1 VSGEAAAEDTSD
13 AEYQGGYAMSSV
25 LRTTVL
31 LAALTA
37 LFLVIGGALG
47 GNQGLVIAFVFALL
61 MNFASYWFSDKI
73 VLSMY
78 GAQEVSPHEA
88 PDLHRLVQ
96 RLAQRAGIP
105 MPRVYIIPSDAP
117 NAFATGRNP
126 QHGVVAVTEGI
137 MRLLDEDELAGVL
150 AHELGHVRNRDT
162 LIMTV
167 AATLAGA
174 ITMLAHMAQWGVIFG
189 FGRRDDEDSGSGGV
203 LGLLFMAI
211 LAPIAATLIQL
222 AISRSREY
230 FADSTGA
237 GIAGSPSGLARA
249 LEKLHYASQ
258 RLPMAANPATA
269 HLFIVNPLSGES
281 LLALFSTH
289 PPIEERIRRL
299 RSLSPVR
306 G

>member
-1 VSGEAAAEDTSD
+1 MTN
-13 AEYQGGYAMSSV
+13 V

-37 LFLVIGGALG
+37 LFLVIGGAIG
-47 GNQGLVIAFVFALL
+47 GNQGLFVAFVFALL

-78 GAQEVSPHEA
+78 GAREVSLNEA
-88 PDLHRLVQ
+88 PDLYRLVQ

-126 QHGVVAVTEGI
+126 QHGAVAVTEGI
-137 MRLLDEDELAGVL
+137 LRMLDTDELAGVL
-150 AHELGHVRNRDT
+150 AHELGHIRNRDT

-174 ITMLAHMAQWGVIFG
+174 ITMLAHMAQWGAIFG
-189 FGRRDDEDSGSGGV
+189 FGRRDEEDSGGGGI

-237 GIAGSPSGLARA
+237 AVAGSPSGLARA

-258 RLPMAANPATA
+258 RLPLDANPATA
-269 HLFIVNPLSGES
+269 HLFIVNPLTGGS
-281 LLALFSTH
+281 LVNLFSTH

-299 RSLSPVR
+299 RR
-306 G
+306 I

>member
-1 VSGEAAAEDTSD
+1 MTN
-13 AEYQGGYAMSSV
+13 V

-37 LFLVIGGALG
+37 LFLVIGGAIG
-47 GNQGLVIAFVFALL
+47 GNQGLFIAFVFALL

-78 GAQEVSPHEA
+78 GAREVSLNEA
-88 PDLHRLVQ
+88 PDLYRLVQ

-105 MPRVYIIPSDAP
+105 MPRVYIIPSEAP

-126 QHGVVAVTEGI
+126 QHGALAVTEGI
-137 MRLLDEDELAGVL
+137 LRMLDTDELAGVL
-150 AHELGHVRNRDT
+150 AHEIGHIRNRDT
-162 LIMTV
+162 LIMTI

-174 ITMLAHMAQWGVIFG
+174 ITMLAHMAQWGAIFG
-189 FGRRDDEDSGSGGV
+189 FGRRDEEDSGGGGM
-203 LGLLFMAI
+203 LSLLFMAI

-237 GIAGSPSGLARA
+237 AIAGAPSGLARA

-258 RLPMAANPATA
+258 RLPMDANPATA
-269 HLFIVNPLSGES
+269 HLFIVNPLTGGS
-281 LLALFSTH
+281 LMNLFSTH

-299 RSLSPVR
+299 RHM
-306 G
+306 

>member
-1 VSGEAAAEDTSD
+1 MTN
-13 AEYQGGYAMSSV
+13 V

-37 LFLVIGGALG
+37 LLLVIGGAIG

-61 MNFASYWFSDKI
+61 MNFTSYWFSDKI

-78 GAQEVSPHEA
+78 GAREVGLNEA
-88 PDLHRLVQ
+88 PDLYRLVQ

-126 QHGVVAVTEGI
+126 QHGALAVTEGI
-137 MRLLDEDELAGVL
+137 LRMLDTDELAGVL
-150 AHELGHVRNRDT
+150 AHELGHIRNRDT

-174 ITMLAHMAQWGVIFG
+174 ITMLAHMAQWGAIFG
-189 FGRRDDEDSGSGGV
+189 FGRRDEEDSGGGGM

-222 AISRSREY
+222 AISRSREF

-237 GIAGSPSGLARA
+237 AIAGAPSGLARA

-258 RLPMAANPATA
+258 RLPMDANPATA
-269 HLFIVNPLSGES
+269 HLFIVNPLSGGS
-281 LLALFSTH
+281 LVNLFSTH

-299 RSLSPVR
+299 RR
-306 G
+306 M

>member
-1 VSGEAAAEDTSD
+1 MTN
-13 AEYQGGYAMSSV
+13 V

-37 LFLVIGGALG
+37 LFLVIGGAIG
-47 GNQGLVIAFVFALL
+47 GNQGLFVAFVFALL

-73 VLSMY
+73 VLSIY
-78 GAQEVSPHEA
+78 GAREVSLNEA
-88 PDLHRLVQ
+88 PDLYRLVQ

-126 QHGVVAVTEGI
+126 QHGAVAVTEGI
-137 MRLLDEDELAGVL
+137 LRTLDTDELAGVL
-150 AHELGHVRNRDT
+150 AHELGHIRNRDT

-174 ITMLAHMAQWGVIFG
+174 ITMLAHMAQWGAIFG
-189 FGRRDDEDSGSGGV
+189 FGRRDEDDSGGGGM
-203 LGLLFMAI
+203 LSLLFMAI

-237 GIAGSPSGLARA
+237 AVAGSPSGLARA

-258 RLPMAANPATA
+258 RLPMDANPATA
-269 HLFIVNPLSGES
+269 HLFIVNPLTGGS
-281 LLALFSTH
+281 LMNLFSTH

-299 RSLSPVR
+299 RR
-306 G
+306 M

>member
-1 VSGEAAAEDTSD
+1 MTN
-13 AEYQGGYAMSSV
+13 V

-37 LFLVIGGALG
+37 LFLVIGGAIG
-47 GNQGLVIAFVFALL
+47 GNQGLFIAFVFALL

-73 VLSMY
+73 VLSIY
-78 GAQEVSPHEA
+78 GAREVSLNEA
-88 PDLHRLVQ
+88 PDLYRLVQ

-126 QHGVVAVTEGI
+126 QHGAVAVTEGI
-137 MRLLDEDELAGVL
+137 LRTLDSDELAGVL
-150 AHELGHVRNRDT
+150 AHELGHIRNRDT

-174 ITMLAHMAQWGVIFG
+174 ITMLAHMAQWGAIFG
-189 FGRRDDEDSGSGGV
+189 FGRRDEEDSGGGGM
-203 LGLLFMAI
+203 LSLLFMAI

-222 AISRSREY
+222 AISRSREF

-237 GIAGSPSGLARA
+237 AIAGSPSGLARA

-258 RLPMAANPATA
+258 RLPMDANPATA
-269 HLFIVNPLSGES
+269 HLFIVNPLTGGS
-281 LLALFSTH
+281 LVNLFSTH

-299 RSLSPVR
+299 RR
-306 G
+306 I

>member
-1 VSGEAAAEDTSD
+1 
-13 AEYQGGYAMSSV
+13 MSNV

-37 LFLVIGGALG
+37 LFLVIGGAIG
-47 GNQGLVIAFVFALL
+47 GNQGVVIAFVFALL

-73 VLSMY
+73 VLTMY

-88 PDLHRLVQ
+88 PDLYRLVQ

-126 QHGVVAVTEGI
+126 QHGAVAVTEGI

-150 AHELGHVRNRDT
+150 AHELGHIRNRDT

-174 ITMLAHMAQWGVIFG
+174 ITMLAHMAQWGAIFG
-189 FGRRDDEDSGSGGV
+189 FGRRDGENGGGGGV

-230 FADSTGA
+230 FADNTGA
-237 GIAGSPSGLARA
+237 GIAGSPSGLSRA

-258 RLPMAANPATA
+258 RLPMEANPATA
-269 HLFIVNPLSGES
+269 HLFIVNPLAGGSWVN
-281 LLALFSTH
+281 LFSTH

-299 RSLSPVR
+299 RR
-306 G
+306 M

>member
-1 VSGEAAAEDTSD
+1 MTN
-13 AEYQGGYAMSSV
+13 V

-37 LFLVIGGALG
+37 LFLVIGGAIG
-47 GNQGLVIAFVFALL
+47 GNQGLFIAFAFALL

-78 GAQEVSPHEA
+78 GAREVSLNEA
-88 PDLHRLVQ
+88 PDLYRLVQ

-126 QHGVVAVTEGI
+126 QHGAVAVTEGI
-137 MRLLDEDELAGVL
+137 LRTLDTDELAGVL
-150 AHELGHVRNRDT
+150 AHELGHIRNRDT

-174 ITMLAHMAQWGVIFG
+174 ITMLAHMAQWGAIFG
-189 FGRRDDEDSGSGGV
+189 FGRRDEEDSGGGGM
-203 LGLLFMAI
+203 LSLLFMAI

-237 GIAGSPSGLARA
+237 AIAGSPSSLARA

-258 RLPMAANPATA
+258 RLPMDANPATA
-269 HLFIVNPLSGES
+269 HLFIVNPLTGGS
-281 LLALFSTH
+281 LVNLFSTH

-299 RSLSPVR
+299 RR
-306 G
+306 I

>member
-1 VSGEAAAEDTSD
+1 MTN
-13 AEYQGGYAMSSV
+13 V

-37 LFLVIGGALG
+37 LFLVIGGAIG
-47 GNQGLVIAFVFALL
+47 GNQGLLIAFVFALL
-61 MNFASYWFSDKI
+61 MNFGSYWFSDKI
-73 VLSMY
+73 ILRMY
-78 GAQEVSPHEA
+78 GAREVSLHEA
-88 PDLHRLVQ
+88 PDLYRLVQ

-105 MPRVYIIPSDAP
+105 MPRVYLIPSDAP

-126 QHGVVAVTEGI
+126 QHGAVAVTEGLLR
-137 MRLLDEDELAGVL
+137 MLDEEELAGVL

-174 ITMLAHMAQWGVIFG
+174 ITMLAQMAQWGAMFG
-189 FGRRDDEDSGSGGV
+189 FGRRDDEDSGGGGILGV
-203 LGLLFMAI
+203 LLMAI

-230 FADSTGA
+230 FADTTGA
-237 GIAGSPSGLARA
+237 AIAGSPSGLARA

-269 HLFIVNPLSGES
+269 HLFIVNPLAGGSWVN
-281 LLALFSTH
+281 LFSTH

-299 RSLSPVR
+299 RR
-306 G
+306 T

>member
-1 VSGEAAAEDTSD
+1 MTN
-13 AEYQGGYAMSSV
+13 V

-37 LFLVIGGALG
+37 LFLVIGGAIG
-47 GNQGLVIAFVFALL
+47 GNQGLFIAFVFALL
-61 MNFASYWFSDKI
+61 MNFVSYWFSDKI

-78 GAQEVSPHEA
+78 GAREVSVQEA
-88 PDLHRLVQ
+88 PDLYRLVQ
-96 RLAQRAGIP
+96 RLAQRSGIP

-126 QHGVVAVTEGI
+126 EHGAVAVTEGI
-137 MRLLDEDELAGVL
+137 LRMLDTDELAGVL
-150 AHELGHVRNRDT
+150 AHELGHIRNRDT

-174 ITMLAHMAQWGVIFG
+174 ITMLAHMAQWGAIFG
-189 FGRRDDEDSGSGGV
+189 FGRRDEEDSGGGGM
-203 LGLLFMAI
+203 LSLLFMAI

-237 GIAGSPSGLARA
+237 AIAGSPSGLARA

-258 RLPMAANPATA
+258 RLPMDANPATA
-269 HLFIVNPLSGES
+269 HLFIVNPLTGGS
-281 LLALFSTH
+281 LVNLFSTH

-299 RSLSPVR
+299 RHI
-306 G
+306 

>member
-1 VSGEAAAEDTSD
+1 
-13 AEYQGGYAMSSV
+13 MSNV

-37 LFLVIGGALG
+37 LFLVIGGAIG
-47 GNQGLVIAFVFALL
+47 GNQGVVIAFVFALL
-61 MNFASYWFSDKI
+61 MNFASYWFSDRI
-73 VLSMY
+73 VLTMY
-78 GAQEVSPHEA
+78 GAQEVALHEA
-88 PDLHRLVQ
+88 PDLYRLVQ

-126 QHGVVAVTEGI
+126 QHGAVAVTEGI

-150 AHELGHVRNRDT
+150 AHELGHIRNRDT

-174 ITMLAHMAQWGVIFG
+174 ITMLAHMAQWGAIFG
-189 FGRRDDEDSGSGGV
+189 LGRRDGGDSGSGGV
-203 LGLLFMAI
+203 FGLLFMAI

-237 GIAGSPSGLARA
+237 GIAGSPSGLSQA

-269 HLFIVNPLSGES
+269 HLFIVNPLTGG
-281 LLALFSTH
+281 AWVNLFSTH

-299 RSLSPVR
+299 RR
-306 G
+306 M

>member
-1 VSGEAAAEDTSD
+1 MTN
-13 AEYQGGYAMSSV
+13 V

-37 LFLVIGGALG
+37 LFLVIGGAIG
-47 GNQGLVIAFVFALL
+47 GNQGLFIAFVFALL

-78 GAQEVSPHEA
+78 GAREVSLNEA
-88 PDLHRLVQ
+88 PDLYRLVQ

-126 QHGVVAVTEGI
+126 QHGAVAVTEGI
-137 MRLLDEDELAGVL
+137 LRMLDTDELAGVL
-150 AHELGHVRNRDT
+150 AHELGHIRNRDT

-174 ITMLAHMAQWGVIFG
+174 ITMLAHMAQWGAIFG
-189 FGRRDDEDSGSGGV
+189 FGRRDEEDSGGGGM
-203 LGLLFMAI
+203 LSLLFMAI

-237 GIAGSPSGLARA
+237 AVAGSPSGLARA

-258 RLPMAANPATA
+258 RLPLDANPATA
-269 HLFIVNPLSGES
+269 HLFIVNPLTGGS
-281 LLALFSTH
+281 LVNLFSTH

-299 RSLSPVR
+299 RR
-306 G
+306 I

>member
-1 VSGEAAAEDTSD
+1 MTN
-13 AEYQGGYAMSSV
+13 V

-37 LFLVIGGALG
+37 LFLVIGGAIG
-47 GNQGLVIAFVFALL
+47 GNQGLFVAFVFALL

-78 GAQEVSPHEA
+78 GAREVSLNEA
-88 PDLHRLVQ
+88 PDLYRLVQ

-126 QHGVVAVTEGI
+126 QHGAVAVTEGI
-137 MRLLDEDELAGVL
+137 LRMLDTDELAGVL
-150 AHELGHVRNRDT
+150 AHELGHIRNRDT

-174 ITMLAHMAQWGVIFG
+174 ITMLAHMAQWGAIFG
-189 FGRRDDEDSGSGGV
+189 FGRRDEEDSGGGGI

-237 GIAGSPSGLARA
+237 AVAGSPSGLARA

-258 RLPMAANPATA
+258 RLPMDANPATA
-269 HLFIVNPLSGES
+269 HLFIVNPLTGGS
-281 LLALFSTH
+281 LVNLFSTH

-299 RSLSPVR
+299 RHI
-306 G
+306 

>member
-1 VSGEAAAEDTSD
+1 MTN
-13 AEYQGGYAMSSV
+13 V

-37 LFLVIGGALG
+37 LFLVIGGAIG
-47 GNQGLVIAFVFALL
+47 GNQGLFIAFVFALL
-61 MNFASYWFSDKI
+61 MNFVSYWFSDKI

-78 GAQEVSPHEA
+78 GAREVSVQEA
-88 PDLHRLVQ
+88 PDLYRLVQ
-96 RLAQRAGIP
+96 RLAQRSGIP

-126 QHGVVAVTEGI
+126 EHGAVAVTEGI
-137 MRLLDEDELAGVL
+137 LRMLDTDELAGVL
-150 AHELGHVRNRDT
+150 AHELGHIRSRDT

-174 ITMLAHMAQWGVIFG
+174 ITMLAHMAQWGAIFG
-189 FGRRDDEDSGSGGV
+189 FGRRDEEDSGGGGM
-203 LGLLFMAI
+203 LSLLFMAI

-237 GIAGSPSGLARA
+237 AIAGSPSGLARA

-258 RLPMAANPATA
+258 RLPMDANPATA
-269 HLFIVNPLSGES
+269 HLFIVNPLTGGS
-281 LLALFSTH
+281 LVNLFSTH
-289 PPIEERIRRL
+289 PPIEERLRRL
-299 RSLSPVR
+299 RHI
-306 G
+306 

>member
-1 VSGEAAAEDTSD
+1 MTN
-13 AEYQGGYAMSSV
+13 V

-47 GNQGLVIAFVFALL
+47 GNQGLFIAFVFALL

-78 GAQEVSPHEA
+78 GAREVILNEA
-88 PDLHRLVQ
+88 PDLYRLVQ

-126 QHGVVAVTEGI
+126 QHGAVAVTEGI
-137 MRLLDEDELAGVL
+137 LRTLDTDELAGVL
-150 AHELGHVRNRDT
+150 AHELGHIRNRDT

-174 ITMLAHMAQWGVIFG
+174 ITMLAHMAQWGAIFG
-189 FGRRDDEDSGSGGV
+189 FGRRDEEDSGGGGM
-203 LGLLFMAI
+203 LSLLFMAI

-222 AISRSREY
+222 AISRSREF

-237 GIAGSPSGLARA
+237 AIAGSPSGLARA

-258 RLPMAANPATA
+258 RLPMEANPATA
-269 HLFIVNPLSGES
+269 HLFIVSPLTGGS
-281 LLALFSTH
+281 LVNLFSTH

-299 RSLSPVR
+299 RR
-306 G
+306 I

>member
-1 VSGEAAAEDTSD
+1 MTN
-13 AEYQGGYAMSSV
+13 V

-47 GNQGLVIAFVFALL
+47 GNQGLFIAFVFALL

-73 VLSMY
+73 ILSMY
-78 GAQEVSPHEA
+78 RAREVSLHEA
-88 PDLHRLVQ
+88 PDLYRLVQ
-96 RLAQRAGIP
+96 RLAQGAGIP

-126 QHGVVAVTEGI
+126 QHGAVAVTEGI
-137 MRLLDEDELAGVL
+137 LRMLDTDELAGVL
-150 AHELGHVRNRDT
+150 AHELGHIRNRDT

-174 ITMLAHMAQWGVIFG
+174 ITMLAHMAQWGAIFG
-189 FGRRDDEDSGSGGV
+189 FGRRDDEDSGGGGM
-203 LGLLFMAI
+203 LSLLFMAI

-237 GIAGSPSGLARA
+237 AVAGSPSGLARA

-258 RLPMAANPATA
+258 RLPMDANPATA
-269 HLFIVNPLSGES
+269 HLFIVNPLTGGS
-281 LLALFSTH
+281 LGNLFSTH

-299 RSLSPVR
+299 RR
-306 G
+306 I

>member
-1 VSGEAAAEDTSD
+1 MTN
-13 AEYQGGYAMSSV
+13 V

-37 LFLVIGGALG
+37 LFLVIGGAIG
-47 GNQGLVIAFVFALL
+47 GNQGLFIAFVFALL
-61 MNFASYWFSDKI
+61 MNFASYWFADKI

-78 GAQEVSPHEA
+78 GAREVSLNEA
-88 PDLHRLVQ
+88 PDLYRLVQ

-126 QHGVVAVTEGI
+126 QHGAVAVTEGI
-137 MRLLDEDELAGVL
+137 LRMLDTDELAGVL
-150 AHELGHVRNRDT
+150 AHELGHIRNRDT

-174 ITMLAHMAQWGVIFG
+174 ITMLAHMAQWGAIFG
-189 FGRRDDEDSGSGGV
+189 FGRRDEEDSGGGGM
-203 LGLLFMAI
+203 LSLLFMAI

-237 GIAGSPSGLARA
+237 AVAGSPSGLARA

-258 RLPMAANPATA
+258 RLPMDANPATA
-269 HLFIVNPLSGES
+269 HLFIVNPLTGGS
-281 LLALFSTH
+281 LVNLFSTH

-299 RSLSPVR
+299 RR
-306 G
+306 I

>member
-1 VSGEAAAEDTSD
+1 MTN
-13 AEYQGGYAMSSV
+13 V

-47 GNQGLVIAFVFALL
+47 GNQGLVIAFAFALV

-73 VLSMY
+73 VLTMY
-78 GAQEVSPHEA
+78 GAQEVSPQQA
-88 PDLHRLVQ
+88 PALYRLVQ

-126 QHGVVAVTEGI
+126 QHGAVAVTEGI

-150 AHELGHVRNRDT
+150 AHELGHIRNRDT

-174 ITMLAHMAQWGVIFG
+174 ITMLAQMAQWGAIFG
-189 FGRRDDEDSGSGGV
+189 MGRRDGEENGGGGV
-203 LGLLFMAI
+203 FGLLFMAI

-230 FADSTGA
+230 FADNTGA

-258 RLPMAANPATA
+258 RLPMQANPATA
-269 HLFIVNPLSGES
+269 HLFIVNPLAGGSWVN
-281 LLALFSTH
+281 LFSTH

-299 RSLSPVR
+299 RRL
-306 G
+306 

>member
-1 VSGEAAAEDTSD
+1 MTN
-13 AEYQGGYAMSSV
+13 V

-37 LFLVIGGALG
+37 LFLVIGGAIG
-47 GNQGLVIAFVFALL
+47 GNQGLFIAFVFALL

-78 GAQEVSPHEA
+78 GAREVSLNEA
-88 PDLHRLVQ
+88 PDLYRLVQ

-105 MPRVYIIPSDAP
+105 MPRVYIIPSEAP

-126 QHGVVAVTEGI
+126 QHGALAVTEGI
-137 MRLLDEDELAGVL
+137 LRMLDTDELAGVL
-150 AHELGHVRNRDT
+150 AHEIGHIRNRDT
-162 LIMTV
+162 LIMTI

-174 ITMLAHMAQWGVIFG
+174 ITMLAHMAQWGAIFG
-189 FGRRDDEDSGSGGV
+189 FGRRDEEDSGGGGM
-203 LGLLFMAI
+203 LSLLFMAI

-237 GIAGSPSGLARA
+237 AIAGAPSGLARA

-258 RLPMAANPATA
+258 RLPMDANPATA
-269 HLFIVNPLSGES
+269 HLFIVNPLTGGS
-281 LLALFSTH
+281 LMNLFSTH

-299 RSLSPVR
+299 RR
-306 G
+306 M

>member
-1 VSGEAAAEDTSD
+1 
-13 AEYQGGYAMSSV
+13 MSSV

-37 LFLVIGGALG
+37 LFLVIGGAIG
-47 GNQGLVIAFVFALL
+47 GNQGMFVAFIFALL

-73 VLSMY
+73 VLTMY
-78 GAQEVSPHEA
+78 GAKEVSLHEA
-88 PDLHRLVQ
+88 PDLYRLVQ

-126 QHGVVAVTEGI
+126 QHGAVAVTEGI
-137 MRLLDEDELAGVL
+137 LRILGEEELAGVL
-150 AHELGHVRNRDT
+150 AHELGHIRNRDT

-174 ITMLAHMAQWGVIFG
+174 ITMLAHMAQWGAMFG
-189 FGRRDDEDSGSGGV
+189 GLGRRDGEGNGGSV
-203 LGLLFMAI
+203 FGLLFMAI

-237 GIAGSPSGLARA
+237 AIAGAPQGLARA

-258 RLPMAANPATA
+258 RLPMDANPATA
-269 HLFIVNPLSGES
+269 HLFIVNPLTGGS
-281 LLALFSTH
+281 LVNLFSTH

-299 RSLSPVR
+299 RR
-306 G
+306 M

>member
-1 VSGEAAAEDTSD
+1 MTN
-13 AEYQGGYAMSSV
+13 V

-47 GNQGLVIAFVFALL
+47 GNQGLFIAFVFALL

-78 GAQEVSPHEA
+78 GAREVSLHEA
-88 PDLHRLVQ
+88 PDLYRLVQ

-126 QHGVVAVTEGI
+126 QHGAVAVTEGI
-137 MRLLDEDELAGVL
+137 LRMLDTDELAGVL
-150 AHELGHVRNRDT
+150 AHELGHIRNRDT

-174 ITMLAHMAQWGVIFG
+174 ITMLAHMAQWGAIFG
-189 FGRRDDEDSGSGGV
+189 FGRRDDEDSGGGGM
-203 LGLLFMAI
+203 LSLLFMAI

-222 AISRSREY
+222 AISRSREF

-237 GIAGSPSGLARA
+237 AVAGSPSGLARA

-258 RLPMAANPATA
+258 RLPMDANPATA
-269 HLFIVNPLSGES
+269 HLFIVNPLTGGT
-281 LLALFSTH
+281 LGNLFSTH

-299 RSLSPVR
+299 RR
-306 G
+306 I

>member
-1 VSGEAAAEDTSD
+1 MTN
-13 AEYQGGYAMSSV
+13 V

-37 LFLVIGGALG
+37 LFLVIGGAIG
-47 GNQGLVIAFVFALL
+47 GNQGLFIAFVFALL

-78 GAQEVSPHEA
+78 GAREVSLHEA
-88 PDLHRLVQ
+88 PDLYRLVQ
-96 RLAQRAGIP
+96 RLAQRTGIP

-126 QHGVVAVTEGI
+126 QHGAVAVTEGI
-137 MRLLDEDELAGVL
+137 LRTLDSDELAGVL
-150 AHELGHVRNRDT
+150 AHELGHIRNRDT

-174 ITMLAHMAQWGVIFG
+174 ITMLAHMAQWGAIFG
-189 FGRRDDEDSGSGGV
+189 FGRRDEEDSGGGGM
-203 LGLLFMAI
+203 LSLLFMAI

-237 GIAGSPSGLARA
+237 AIAGSPSGLARA

-258 RLPMAANPATA
+258 RLPMDANPATA
-269 HLFIVNPLSGES
+269 HLFIVNPLTGGS
-281 LLALFSTH
+281 LVNLFSTH

-299 RSLSPVR
+299 RR
-306 G
+306 I

>member
-1 VSGEAAAEDTSD
+1 MTN
-13 AEYQGGYAMSSV
+13 V

-47 GNQGLVIAFVFALL
+47 GNQGLFIAFVFALL
-61 MNFASYWFSDKI
+61 MNFVSYWFSDKI
-73 VLSMY
+73 VLRMY
-78 GAQEVSPHEA
+78 GAREVSLPEA
-88 PDLHRLVQ
+88 PDLYRLVQ

-126 QHGVVAVTEGI
+126 QNGAVAVTEGI
-137 MRLLDEDELAGVL
+137 MRILDEEELAGVL
-150 AHELGHVRNRDT
+150 AHELGHIRNRDT

-174 ITMLAHMAQWGVIFG
+174 ITMLAHMAQWGAIFG
-189 FGRRDDEDSGSGGV
+189 MGRRDEHDSGGGM
-203 LGLLFMAI
+203 LGLLAMAI

-230 FADSTGA
+230 FADGTGA
-237 GIAGSPSGLARA
+237 AIAGSPSGLARA

-258 RLPMAANPATA
+258 RRPMAANPATA
-269 HLFIVNPLSGES
+269 HLFIVNPLAGGSWVN
-281 LLALFSTH
+281 LFSTH

-299 RSLSPVR
+299 RR
-306 G
+306 M